1 MICPSMLCLSFRRE
15 CAVVMSAVALVS
27 FIEGSEA
34 PYSVS
39 GRKMRGDEHDCAIC
53 IRFFM
58 MCAIRLSM
66 SSSSESR
73 SGTTAR

>member
-1 MICPSMLCLSFRRE
+1 MGEAHSDDLTQHAVSVVQERE

-39 GRKMRGDEHDCAIC
+39 GRKIRGDEHDCARC

-58 MCAIRLSM
+58 M
-66 SSSSESR
+66 
-73 SGTTAR
+73 